1 MESQAY
7 FLVIVSRLLVGRPD
21 QVLWA
26 AVCSFFMAEVW
37 SWIEILAEIA
47 LYFCSHPY
55 LITSDIEQVMRPSS
69 MLGAAALTM
78 LLAACGASK
87 NGDPNATS
95 SAQLV
100 LNTIPD

>member
-1 MESQAY
+1 MK
-7 FLVIVSRLLVGRPD
+7 
-21 QVLWA
+21 
-26 AVCSFFMAEVW
+26 
-37 SWIEILAEIA
+37 
-47 LYFCSHPY
+47 
-55 LITSDIEQVMRPSS
+55 PSS

>member
-1 MESQAY
+1 MVCY
-7 FLVIVSRLLVGRPD
+7 VIRDDRRASCFARPGRSWFFPRGGSVVVDRDSDCDCAILLPPSGPSSKHTY
-21 QVLWA
+21 QL
-26 AVCSFFMAEVW
+26 MK
-37 SWIEILAEIA
+37 
-47 LYFCSHPY
+47 
-55 LITSDIEQVMRPSS
+55 PSS

-100 LNTIPD
+100 LNEIPD